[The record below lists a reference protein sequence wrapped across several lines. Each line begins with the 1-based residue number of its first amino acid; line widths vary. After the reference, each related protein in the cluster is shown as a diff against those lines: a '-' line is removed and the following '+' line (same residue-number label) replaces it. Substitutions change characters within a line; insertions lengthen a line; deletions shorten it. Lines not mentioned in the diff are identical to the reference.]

1 MICQTDHKK
10 RIICLET
17 LLFIHLGNKLKMK
30 ISDELASAIASV
42 TEVAA
47 IAAFD
52 WVGKKDKNAADKAAV
67 EAMRNRLNE
76 IDFHGKIVI
85 GEGEIDDA
93 PMLYIGEKVGKQSS
107 KFGLDI
113 AVDPID
119 GTRMVACNEQNAIA
133 VLAAAPT
140 GTLLQAPDMYM
151 EKIVVG
157 PKARGA
163 VHLANPLEKNIELLS
178 ATLNKPISSLSIA
191 VLDKPRHQHIIK
203 TIRNF
208 GANVITIPDGD
219 VLASLLTILPEHAID
234 MMYGTGGAPEGIIS
248 AAIARALGGDM
259 QARLVSRSQ
268 AKGESEENIRIA
280 KEETLRCQQM
290 GIEIGDI
297 LSLDTMVS
305 TDDVIFSATA
315 ITSTVLMAGISNDA
329 YSRISNTVL
338 VSGHNRSLKIIN
350 NRHFK

>member
-1 MICQTDHKK
+1 
-10 RIICLET
+10 
-17 LLFIHLGNKLKMK
+17 MK
-30 ISDELASAIASV
+30 ISDELAAAIASV

-52 WVGKKDKNAADKAAV
+52 WVGKQDKNAADKAAV

-76 IDFHGKIVI
+76 IDFYGKIVI
-85 GEGEIDDA
+85 GEGEIDEA
-93 PMLYIGEKVGKQSS
+93 PMLYIGEQVGNQSG
-107 KFGLDI
+107 KHKLDI

-119 GTRMVACNEQNAIA
+119 GTRMVACNEHNAIA

-157 PKARGA
+157 PAAKGA
-163 VHLANPLEKNIELLS
+163 IHLANPLEKNIELLS
-178 ATLNKPISSLSIA
+178 AALNKPISSLSIA

-203 TIRNF
+203 TIRSF
-208 GANVITIPDGD
+208 GANVVTIPDGD
-219 VLASLLTILPEHAID
+219 VLASLLTILPEHSID

-259 QARLVSRSQ
+259 QARLVSREH
-268 AKGESEENIRIA
+268 AKGDSEHNRQIA
-280 KEETLRCQQM
+280 KEEALRCQQM
-290 GIEIGDI
+290 DIEIGEI
-297 LSLDTMVS
+297 LTLDKMVS
-305 TDDVIFSATA
+305 TSDVIFAATA
-315 ITSTVLMAGISNDA
+315 ITPTILMGGISQDA
-329 YSRISNTVL
+329 YSRISNTIL
-338 VSGHNRSLKIIN
+338 ISGRERTLKLIS

>member
-1 MICQTDHKK
+1 
-10 RIICLET
+10 
-17 LLFIHLGNKLKMK
+17 MK

-52 WVGKKDKNAADKAAV
+52 WVGKQDKNAADKAAV
-67 EAMRNRLNE
+67 EAMRNRLNQ

-85 GEGEIDDA
+85 GEGEIDEA
-93 PMLYIGEKVGKQSS
+93 PMLYIGEQVGKQSGTQ
-107 KFGLDI
+107 GLDI

-140 GTLLQAPDMYM
+140 GSLLQAPDMYM
-151 EKIVVG
+151 EKLVVSAAA
-157 PKARGA
+157 KGA
-163 VHLANPLEKNIELLS
+163 VHLSNPLEKNLEFLS
-178 ATLNKPISSLSIA
+178 SALNKPISHLSIA

-208 GANVITIPDGD
+208 GANVIAIPDGD
-219 VLASLLTILPEHAID
+219 VLASLLTILPEHPID

-259 QARLVSRSQ
+259 QARLIPRHK
-268 AKGESEENIRIA
+268 AKGDSEENQKIA
-280 KEETLRCQQM
+280 AQEAIRCQQM
-290 GIEIGDI
+290 GIEIGEI
-297 LSLDTMVS
+297 LSLDQMVN
-305 TDDVIFSATA
+305 TDEVIFAATA
-315 ITSTVLMAGISNDA
+315 ITPTVLMGGISTDA
-329 YSRISNTVL
+329 YSRTSNTL
-338 VSGHNRSLKIIN
+338 LLNGRDRSLKIIN
-350 NRHFK
+350 NRLFN

>member
-1 MICQTDHKK
+1 
-10 RIICLET
+10 
-17 LLFIHLGNKLKMK
+17 MK

-52 WVGKKDKNAADKAAV
+52 WIGKQDKNAADKAAV

-93 PMLYIGEKVGKQSS
+93 PMLYIGEQVGKQS
-107 KFGLDI
+107 GNQHLDI

-133 VLAAAPT
+133 VLAAAPA

-157 PKARGA
+157 AAAKGA
-163 VHLANPLEKNIELLS
+163 VHLANPLEKNLEFLS
-178 ATLNKPISSLSIA
+178 TALNKPISSLSIA

-219 VLASLLTILPEHAID
+219 VLASLLTILPEHPID

-259 QARLVSRSQ
+259 QARLISRDQ
-268 AKGESEENIRIA
+268 AKGDSEQNKQLA
-280 KEETLRCQQM
+280 LQETLRCKQM
-290 GIEIGDI
+290 GIEIGEI
-297 LSLDTMVS
+297 LSLDMMVS
-305 TDDVIFSATA
+305 TSDVIFSATA
-315 ITSTVLMAGISNDA
+315 ITSTVLMGGISHDD
-329 YSRISNTVL
+329 YSRTSNTIL

>member
-1 MICQTDHKK
+1 
-10 RIICLET
+10 
-17 LLFIHLGNKLKMK
+17 MK

-47 IAAFD
+47 VAAFD
-52 WVGKKDKNAADKAAV
+52 WVGKQDKNAADKAAV

-93 PMLYIGEKVGKQSS
+93 PMLYIGEQVGKQSGS
-107 KFGLDI
+107 VGLDI

-119 GTRMVACNEQNAIA
+119 GTRMVACNEKNAIA

-151 EKIVVG
+151 EKLVVSAAA
-157 PKARGA
+157 KGA
-163 VHLANPLEKNIELLS
+163 VHLTNPLEKNLEFLS
-178 ATLNKPISSLSIA
+178 SALNKPISSLSIA

-219 VLASLLTILPEHAID
+219 VLASLLTILPEHPID

-259 QARLVSRSQ
+259 QARLVSRDK
-268 AKGESEENIRIA
+268 AKGDSEENKQLA
-280 KEETLRCQQM
+280 VQEVLRCQQM
-290 GIEIGDI
+290 GLEIGEV
-297 LSLDTMVS
+297 LSLDQMVS
-305 TDDVIFSATA
+305 TSDVIFAATA
-315 ITSTVLMAGISNDA
+315 ITPTILMDGVSIDA
-329 YSRISNTVL
+329 YSRISNTIL
-338 VSGHNRSLKIIN
+338 VNGRDRSLKLIN
-350 NRHFK
+350 NRYFN

>member
-1 MICQTDHKK
+1 
-10 RIICLET
+10 
-17 LLFIHLGNKLKMK
+17 MK
-30 ISDELASAIASV
+30 ISDELAAAIASV

-52 WVGKKDKNAADKAAV
+52 WVGKQDKNAADKAAV

-76 IDFHGKIVI
+76 IDFYGKIVI
-85 GEGEIDDA
+85 GEGEIDEA
-93 PMLYIGEKVGKQSS
+93 PMLYIGEQVGNQSG
-107 KFGLDI
+107 KHKLDI

-119 GTRMVACNEQNAIA
+119 GTRMVACNEHNAIA

-157 PKARGA
+157 PAAKGV

-178 ATLNKPISSLSIA
+178 AALNKPISSLSIA

-219 VLASLLTILPEHAID
+219 VLASLLTILPEHSID

-259 QARLVSRSQ
+259 QARLVSREH
-268 AKGESEENIRIA
+268 AKGDSEQNRQIA
-280 KEETLRCQQM
+280 KEEALRCQQM
-290 GIEIGDI
+290 DIEIGEI
-297 LSLDTMVS
+297 LTLDKMVNTS
-305 TDDVIFSATA
+305 DVIFAATA
-315 ITSTVLMAGISNDA
+315 ITPTILMGGISQDA
-329 YSRISNTVL
+329 YSRVSNTIL
-338 VSGHNRSLKIIN
+338 ISGRERTLKLIS

>member
-1 MICQTDHKK
+1 
-10 RIICLET
+10 
-17 LLFIHLGNKLKMK
+17 MK

-47 IAAFD
+47 IAAFE
-52 WVGKKDKNAADKAAV
+52 WVGKHDKNAADNAAV

-85 GEGEIDDA
+85 GEGEIDEA
-93 PMLYIGEKVGKQSS
+93 PMLYIGEQVGKQS
-107 KFGLDI
+107 GEHHLDI

-119 GTRMVACNEQNAIA
+119 GTRMVACNEHNAIA

-151 EKIVVG
+151 EKMVVG
-157 PKARGA
+157 AAAKGT
-163 VHLANPLEKNIELLS
+163 VHLKNPLEKNLEFLS
-178 ATLNKPISSLSIA
+178 AALDKPISMLNIA
-191 VLDKPRHQHIIK
+191 ILDKPRHQHIIK

-219 VLASLLTILPEHAID
+219 VLASLLTILPEHPID
-234 MMYGTGGAPEGIIS
+234 MMYGIGGAPEGIIS

-259 QARLVSRSQ
+259 QARLVPRN
-268 AKGESEENIRIA
+268 KA
-280 KEETLRCQQM
+280 KEDTEQNKLLAAQESIRCQQM

-297 LSLDTMVS
+297 LTLDMMVNTS
-305 TDDVIFSATA
+305 DVIFAATA
-315 ITSTVLMAGISNDA
+315 ITPTVLMSGISNDLHSHSA
-329 YSRISNTVL
+329 STLL
-338 VSGHNRSLKIIN
+338 VNGNNRSMRLIN
-350 NRHFK
+350 NRYFK

>member
-1 MICQTDHKK
+1 
-10 RIICLET
+10 
-17 LLFIHLGNKLKMK
+17 MK

-47 IAAFD
+47 IAAFE
-52 WVGKKDKNAADKAAV
+52 WVGKHNKNAADNAAV

-85 GEGEIDDA
+85 GEGEIDEA
-93 PMLYIGEKVGKQSS
+93 PMLYIGEQVGKQS
-107 KFGLDI
+107 GEHHLDI

-119 GTRMVACNEQNAIA
+119 GTRMVACNEHNAIA

-151 EKIVVG
+151 EKMVVG
-157 PKARGA
+157 AAAKGT
-163 VHLANPLEKNIELLS
+163 VHLKNPLEKNLEFLS
-178 ATLNKPISSLSIA
+178 AALDKPISMLNIA
-191 VLDKPRHQHIIK
+191 ILDKPRHQHIIK

-219 VLASLLTILPEHAID
+219 VLASLLTILPEHPID
-234 MMYGTGGAPEGIIS
+234 MMYGIGGAPEGIIS

-259 QARLVSRSQ
+259 QARLVPRN
-268 AKGESEENIRIA
+268 KA
-280 KEETLRCQQM
+280 KEDTEKNKLLAAQEAIRCQQM

-297 LSLDTMVS
+297 LTLDMMVNTS
-305 TDDVIFSATA
+305 DVIFAATA
-315 ITSTVLMAGISNDA
+315 ITPTVLMSGISNDLHSHSA
-329 YSRISNTVL
+329 STLL
-338 VSGHNRSLKIIN
+338 VNGNNRSMRLIN
-350 NRHFK
+350 NRYFK

>member
-1 MICQTDHKK
+1 
-10 RIICLET
+10 
-17 LLFIHLGNKLKMK
+17 MK

-47 IAAFD
+47 IAAFE
-52 WVGKKDKNAADKAAV
+52 WVGKHDKNAADNAAV

-85 GEGEIDDA
+85 GEGEIDEA
-93 PMLYIGEKVGKQSS
+93 PMLYIGEQVGKQS
-107 KFGLDI
+107 GEHHLDI

-119 GTRMVACNEQNAIA
+119 GTRMVACNEHNAIA

-151 EKIVVG
+151 EKMVVG
-157 PKARGA
+157 AAAKGT
-163 VHLANPLEKNIELLS
+163 VHLKNPLEKNLEFLS
-178 ATLNKPISSLSIA
+178 AALDKPISILNIA
-191 VLDKPRHQHIIK
+191 ILDKPRHQHIIK

-219 VLASLLTILPEHAID
+219 VLASLLTILPEHPID
-234 MMYGTGGAPEGIIS
+234 MMYGIGGAPEGIIS

-259 QARLVSRSQ
+259 QARLVPRN
-268 AKGESEENIRIA
+268 KA
-280 KEETLRCQQM
+280 KEDTEKNKLLAAQEAIRCQQM

-297 LSLDTMVS
+297 LTLDMMVNTS
-305 TDDVIFSATA
+305 DVIFAATA
-315 ITSTVLMAGISNDA
+315 ITPTVLMSGISNDLHSHSA
-329 YSRISNTVL
+329 STLL
-338 VSGHNRSLKIIN
+338 VNGNNRSMRLIN
-350 NRHFK
+350 NRYFK